1 MSWKITANF
10 TPYLSP
16 FHSFCVMK
24 DRLGEMIAYSSS
36 WKNMCDFEQINIFLN
51 NNVLVF
57 NCANWM
63 VNGLGERAE

>member
-1 MSWKITANF
+1 
-10 TPYLSP
+10 
-16 FHSFCVMK
+16 MK

-57 NCANWM
+57 DCANWM